1 MIYDAKARPQ
11 REAAKAA
18 DRWPGDRSICCSCR
32 TQLSSKSLRGQLTT
46 ICNTSSREPEVS
58 PKHSC
63 IGNVVPSGAVTRA
76 LAWSLGEVSMS
87 SQLTRLEDTGP
98 GGVGVL

>member
-1 MIYDAKARPQ
+1 MTLK
-11 REAAKAA
+11 
-18 DRWPGDRSICCSCR
+18 PGR
-32 TQLSSKSLRGQLTT
+32 RGKRLKQLTGSPV
-46 ICNTSSREPEVS
+46 IGAFAVLAGPSSVPRAYVGSSRPS
-58 PKHSC
+58 ATPAP
-63 IGNVVPSGAVTRA
+63 GNLRCPPSTPVVPSGAVTRA